1 MCALLLHLRLFAAF
15 CYKADTFYACCRPS
29 KEVEQELGNE
39 CDAPGELRVMF
50 HSDVLA
56 SRLERFDSKAIN

>member
-1 MCALLLHLRLFAAF
+1 V
-15 CYKADTFYACCRPS
+15 P
-29 KEVEQELGNE
+29 GNE
-39 CDAPGELRVMF
+39 CEAPGELLVMF

>member
-1 MCALLLHLRLFAAF
+1 MRRAGRTTL
-15 CYKADTFYACCRPS
+15 
-29 KEVEQELGNE
+29 
-39 CDAPGELRVMF
+39 VMF

>member
-1 MCALLLHLRLFAAF
+1 MTAAAAQASTYGERL
-15 CYKADTFYACCRPS
+15 PS
-29 KEVEQELGNE
+29 ATGSASREVEHELGNE
-39 CDAPGELRVMF
+39 CDAPGELLVMF